1 MFAPPKKEIPQK
13 HIFFCFL
20 PFLLKEQ
27 VFYCNIIFMLRHAN
41 THSHTSK
48 LLNLSGS
55 RKRKHFDLVTSVN
68 KTGGF
73 RMAQTKDKLQ
83 VVCDTGDAY
92 TLVGRSCELS
102 AFSYVPT
109 THQVPKERT
118 YFNTDK
124 KVCKS
129 RTHVRSAGT

>member
-1 MFAPPKKEIPQK
+1 
-13 HIFFCFL
+13 
-20 PFLLKEQ
+20 
-27 VFYCNIIFMLRHAN
+27 
-41 THSHTSK
+41 
-48 LLNLSGS
+48 
-55 RKRKHFDLVTSVN
+55 
-68 KTGGF
+68 
-73 RMAQTKDKLQ
+73 MAQTKDKLQ

-129 RTHVRSAGT
+129 RTHVQVRTVCGHVNGYRCTAC